1 KILKRLAEMQY
12 TRTNLSL
19 ERGQFRV
26 HGDVIDIFPAD
37 SEKEAVKIK
46 MYENL
51 LVGCHEEWKEI
62 LMKALNTMDSDY
74 LKQIQEDSHWLPGL
88 NQL

>member
-1 KILKRLAEMQY
+1 
-12 TRTNLSL
+12 
-19 ERGQFRV
+19 
-26 HGDVIDIFPAD
+26 
-37 SEKEAVKIK
+37 

-62 LMKALNTMDSDY
+62 LMKALNTMDSCY

-88 NQL
+88 NQLFSAFSLPLSQ

>member
-1 KILKRLAEMQY
+1 
-12 TRTNLSL
+12 
-19 ERGQFRV
+19 
-26 HGDVIDIFPAD
+26 
-37 SEKEAVKIK
+37 

-74 LKQIQEDSHWLPGL
+74 LKQIQEDSHWLPG
-88 NQL
+88 